1 MNVIRF
7 YTRDLSQLES
17 AGSMTA
23 LDRLK
28 RIELRDSIEDSI
40 QNIAML
46 IGNNP
51 GPVANLPVQPLLI
64 MCALALAYLL
74 EYMLLLLPI
83 KTQRRQLIR
92 RNRRIDHYDEYRFR
106 KKFGFNKWE
115 AEDIMKCWQVF
126 DQPIRYGGDRHGG
139 IINGEEAFLI
149 YLNRMHDYKKLTS
162 MEEEFGI
169 DYTQLSK
176 IFNQCCFLMATTH
189 FNLLF
194 NNLDFFRPRFQ
205 MYNDALQWKCNQ
217 IFGHGLPHR
226 CRFVCGFQDG
236 TRVEI
241 SRPGGDEQV
250 QRRVYNGNDRIHCLE
265 FQAFS
270 FPDGMIGD
278 LFGPVPGARHDQ
290 YTNNQSLLI
299 QRLANCQAGFVPKY
313 ASYRDKAY
321 TTSHP
326 MLILHIL
333 LMHQLS

>member
-139 IINGEEAFLI
+139 IINGEEAILI
-149 YLNRMHDYKKLTS
+149 YLNRMHDYKS
-162 MEEEFGI
+162 
-169 DYTQLSK
+169 
-176 IFNQCCFLMATTH
+176 
-189 FNLLF
+189 
-194 NNLDFFRPRFQ
+194 
-205 MYNDALQWKCNQ
+205 
-217 IFGHGLPHR
+217 
-226 CRFVCGFQDG
+226 
-236 TRVEI
+236 
-241 SRPGGDEQV
+241 
-250 QRRVYNGNDRIHCLE
+250 
-265 FQAFS
+265 
-270 FPDGMIGD
+270 
-278 LFGPVPGARHDQ
+278 
-290 YTNNQSLLI
+290 
-299 QRLANCQAGFVPKY
+299 
-313 ASYRDKAY
+313 
-321 TTSHP
+321 
-326 MLILHIL
+326 
-333 LMHQLS
+333 

>member
-1 MNVIRF
+1 
-7 YTRDLSQLES
+7 
-17 AGSMTA
+17 
-23 LDRLK
+23 
-28 RIELRDSIEDSI
+28 
-40 QNIAML
+40 
-46 IGNNP
+46 
-51 GPVANLPVQPLLI
+51 
-64 MCALALAYLL
+64 
-74 EYMLLLLPI
+74 
-83 KTQRRQLIR
+83 
-92 RNRRIDHYDEYRFR
+92 
-106 KKFGFNKWE
+106 
-115 AEDIMKCWQVF
+115 
-126 DQPIRYGGDRHGG
+126 
-139 IINGEEAFLI
+139 
-149 YLNRMHDYKKLTS
+149 

-321 TTSHP
+321 TNQPPYAYSAYSSPHAP
-326 MLILHIL
+326 AVINPLHAAENFVMKRFRVEVEWEFGKILEQSKIL
-333 LMHQLS
+333 ECSRQKIHLSAVGQYYICAALHANTHTCLNSGQAGVYFQCRAPRLGEYFRQPTVNI